1 MFTHPGSSGFIS
13 VVQSP
18 NELMQ
23 PSAIALSYEL
33 DSDNDVSTT
42 KLQQL
47 PGVASP
53 FPSSSSR
60 KSRMATRNYF
70 VKHFIAK
77 KLLKTN
83 FLLHNNFR

>member
-13 VVQSP
+13 AVRSP

-23 PSAIALSYEL
+23 PSIALSYEL

-47 PGVASP
+47 PGVVSP
-53 FPSSSSR
+53 FASSSSR

-77 KLLKTN
+77 NSYK
-83 FLLHNNFR
+83 